1 MENGYYIKG
10 GLDMYLTCKRLDAIK
25 SFFSRLSK
33 VGESYVKKNDVIC
46 IADKKEIKAFDEILP
61 GRHIIQ
67 DNIFTNCIHD
77 ALYAITN
84 IDKMILTDMT
94 TINDNMSELR
104 KTALITL
111 VNHPSNRT
119 TIELE
124 YKQQTEFDNGI
135 NIPLCKDIRIL
146 KDTALDP
153 KCNAESVSIINNL
166 VRKLELVGNT
176 ITTFDEELRG
186 YSDYRWIQIPDI
198 QLISLRNGER
208 LDLKYHWDDIK
219 GEGVDI
225 TTRLVKP
232 YFVFA
237 GASRLDTPIA
247 DFCEYRVV
255 PTDITSSVATLQIH
269 AIYSCN
275 KGSGVVI
282 DAIHEYKILLY

>member
-67 DNIFTNCIHD
+67 DNIFTNCIYD
-77 ALYAITN
+77 TLYSITN
-84 IDKMILTDMT
+84 LDDVILDGMNRVND
-94 TINDNMSELR
+94 TIPELR
-104 KTALITL
+104 KSSQIALI
-111 VNHPSNRT
+111 NHPNNRT

-124 YKQQTEFDNGI
+124 YVRPEDDVH
-135 NIPLCKDIRIL
+135 IPICKDIRIL
-146 KDTALDP
+146 KDSTFDP
-153 KCNAESVSIINNL
+153 KCSIDYVSDINNL
-166 VRKLELVGNT
+166 VRKLEVVGNT

-186 YSDYRWIQIPDI
+186 YSDYKWMQIPDI

-208 LDLKYHWDDIK
+208 LDLKYHWDDIASN
-219 GEGVDI
+219 GVDI

-247 DFCEYRVV
+247 EFCEYRVV
-255 PTDITSSVATLQIH
+255 PTDIMSDVATLQIH
-269 AIYSCN
+269 AIYSCT
-275 KGSGVVI
+275 KGSGIVI